1 MLSKS
6 TKLTSLDARPFL
18 RLCFLFFCIIDYWK
32 LVPFFLW
39 ETAQYPI
46 KCIDSAQLSKLDVGT
61 PPPPPKRKKKKGREI
76 QRSGQVDY
84 GKILPH
90 SGVNIVTLGVREC
103 ETLLL
108 FKCVFLTVQ

>member
-61 PPPPPKRKKKKGREI
+61 SPAPPKRKKKREGKFN
-76 QRSGQVDY
+76 GQ
-84 GKILPH
+84 GKWIMAKSYH
-90 SGVNIVTLGVREC
+90 TQEST
-103 ETLLL
+103 
-108 FKCVFLTVQ
+108 